1 MQAKFDEYEELLL
14 ECRVDN
20 TKLSTTF
27 EDVIIDEDTKQTV
40 IQLLKLS
47 FMRTEGSSM
56 ELLKRV
62 RMNGA
67 LFHGPPGTGKTH
79 LARAI
84 ASPTGANMLSI
95 DAARIQN
102 KYIGES
108 EKMIKAAFTLA
119 AKLSPCIL
127 FIDEADALFYRRS
140 SNDKSW
146 QRSTLTQFLTQMD
159 GLISTTEPRKP
170 FVIAATNH
178 PKELDEAFMRRLPHK
193 VLFNLPDKSARAQIL
208 RIYLKEDDLEDDVD
222 IDSLAKDTT
231 GFSGSDLLNL
241 REEAALAWA
250 MQQNIANKSFDEIMA
265 ASKTD
270 GEGMAVKLELGAEHF
285 QKALS
290 KTRLHKVQSSL
301 HY

>member
-1 MQAKFDEYEELLL
+1 
-14 ECRVDN
+14 
-20 TKLSTTF
+20 
-27 EDVIIDEDTKQTV
+27 
-40 IQLLKLS
+40 
-47 FMRTEGSSM
+47 MRTEGSSR

-67 LFHGPPGTGKTH
+67 LFYGPPGTGKTH

-84 ASPTGANMLSI
+84 ASTTGANMLSI

-102 KYIGES
+102 KYVGES
-108 EKMIKAAFTLA
+108 EKMIKSAFTLA
-119 AKLSPCIL
+119 TKLSPCIL

-140 SNDKSW
+140 SDDKSW

-159 GLISTTEPRKP
+159 GLMSTTEPRKP
-170 FVIAATNH
+170 FVIAATNR
-178 PKELDEAFMRRLPHK
+178 PKDLDEAFMRRLPHK

-208 RIYLKEDDLEDDVD
+208 RIYLKEDDLKDDVD
-222 IDSLAKDTT
+222 IDSLAQETT

-241 REEAALAWA
+241 CEEAALAWA
-250 MQQNIANKSFDEIMA
+250 MEQNVANKTFDEIMA

-270 GEGMAVKLELGAEHF
+270 GEAMAVKLELGAGHF

-290 KTRLHKVQSSL
+290 GTRLHKVQSSL
-301 HY
+301 RY